1 MAKHTKGSYQSPSR
15 QIARDCSNS
24 AECYCQSF
32 LCAFPDLNVA
42 DISFRCI
49 FHFYECGSSLIDGFH
64 QSRCSHG
71 AFLLVRLPA
80 STSQPR
86 HQVQLYTLVFITFE
100 ISFNDVSVKQLYRDF
115 ISACHILHHHG
126 FVSAILFPRHQICI
140 HSRHVSVLDAYGHLS
155 VWHPLYHDRFIVP
168 GYIDPAA
175 ISSESDMI
183 EYYIH
188 DAELVNPHAPKFC
201 SERFIHS
208 EILERFSDVN
218 AVIHSHSEAV
228 IPFRACFH
236 IGQFSWEQRHP
247 YAISGTATNL
257 VNLKIYWYATFE
269 LERLWWRISARPLL
283 MTKAGRSRITVV

>member
-1 MAKHTKGSYQSPSR
+1 MHIPFLRVWKLSDRRVSSVKMFPRGLPA
-15 QIARDCSNS
+15 
-24 AECYCQSF
+24 CQ
-32 LCAFPDLNVA
+32 VA
-42 DISFRCI
+42 C
-49 FHFYECGSSLIDGFH
+49 FHFTTTTPSSALH
-64 QSRCSHG
+64 
-71 AFLLVRLPA
+71 
-80 STSQPR
+80 
-86 HQVQLYTLVFITFE
+86 
-100 ISFNDVSVKQLYRDF
+100 LYRDF